1 MRGVV
6 FYEEQHMEHK
16 FLRNFNAEGQWT
28 KPSRTIRIHGVEH
41 DMDEYAKEH
50 GIKLPDSK
58 SKQHKDIKKE
68 VNTNADMGQQDNSR
82 DTKIDGDGDSE
93 GSE

>member
-6 FYEEQHMEHK
+6 FNEEQHMEHK

>member
-1 MRGVV
+1 
-6 FYEEQHMEHK
+6 MEHK
-16 FLRNFNAEGQWT
+16 FLRNFNAEGEWT
-28 KPSRTIRIHGVEH
+28 KPSRTIRVNGVEH

-68 VNTNADMGQQDNSR
+68 VNTNADMGHKDNSG
-82 DTKIDGDGDSE
+82 DHQIDGDGDSE